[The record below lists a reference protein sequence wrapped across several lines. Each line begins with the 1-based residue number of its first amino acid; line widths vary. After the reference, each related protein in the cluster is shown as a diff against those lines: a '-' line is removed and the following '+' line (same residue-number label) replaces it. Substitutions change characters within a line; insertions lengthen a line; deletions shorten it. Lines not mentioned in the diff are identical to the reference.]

1 MKLRKIISTKLLQCY
16 TIINPSKSFKEKF
29 PKKYIYMLSI
39 NSNNILIENTNSLYL
54 FMLYSNV
61 SGYIFT
67 YEKSIIIKSPK
78 DINHN
83 IPKIFSKYFAESNYV
98 SNDKPCPILSV
109 SPIVTCPPLITKP
122 IVIEL
127 KTYEKGLNKSQFKK
141 VILNEITETI
151 ESNLIKINNVEDWI
165 KLILVDKPFIDDE
178 YPFIYPNTINNK
190 CFTSKWKL
198 RLFDMYARYDYK
210 PFSRNEE
217 IEFIKLVD
225 SLFINPNQ
233 FINIYDTFSNVRER
247 IKKNIKNYKEHD
259 NYISVKYKDL
269 CDSNIEFTIGDFI

>member
-78 DINHN
+78 DINYN
-83 IPKIFSKYFAESNYV
+83 IPKIFSKYFGESNYIV
-98 SNDKPCPILSV
+98 NDKPCPILSV
-109 SPIVTCPPLITKP
+109 SPMVTCPPLITKP

-127 KTYEKGLNKSQFKK
+127 KNYEKGLNKSQFKK

-178 YPFIYPNTINNK
+178 YPFIYPNTINDK

-269 CDSNIEFTIGDFI
+269 CGSNIEFTIGDFI